1 MQKQLIILHKFAQKH
16 QNSGTLE
23 KLLHHFLKDLNKDLN
38 EAKQKAKISKTLF
51 KTDLNK
57 ENIQVVAILVDI
69 VAFNSRIYPVAMAIL
84 GILLDKIKS
93 RKFSKKILS
102 KLNKICNNAYMEI
115 WLQRAILKLNH
126 ISKDFQFNEKI
137 CKKIQDDKFD
147 NEDLWDMEWLECK
160 KLKDIVKKYPII
172 NKDEISKI
180 EKYTQSKE
188 VNTFEK
194 YKI

>member
-84 GILLDKIKS
+84 GILLDKIKD
-93 RKFSKKILS
+93 REFSKKILS
-102 KLNKICNNAYMEI
+102 KLNKICNNAYMKI

-137 CKKIQDDKFD
+137 CKKIQDNKFD

-160 KLKDIVKKYPII
+160 KLKDIIKKYPII